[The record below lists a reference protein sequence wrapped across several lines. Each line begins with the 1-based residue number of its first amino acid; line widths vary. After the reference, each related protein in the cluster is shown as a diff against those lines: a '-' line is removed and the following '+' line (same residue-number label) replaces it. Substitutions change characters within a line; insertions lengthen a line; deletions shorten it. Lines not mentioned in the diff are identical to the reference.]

1 MQSTPSLLQ
10 PPRTDS
16 FIHVL
21 DWSITDLESIDR
33 ETRNILKKYYILNN
47 DSDVTGLYL
56 PRRDGEEVLSTLQ
69 TSIKIILWCT
79 AAICETQRNNIFY
92 SCKPTSTVNKLM
104 RTPTNLL
111 SKRSSRWRTSWRRKG
126 SRRKSN
132 NSPTKQCMVKI
143 FNYSMNHTLIKIF
156 QQRGYKIQDWRDRQK
171 LPSAPSKS
179 NRCNNKL
186 REKTRT

>member
-69 TSIKIILWCT
+69 TSIKIIL
-79 AAICETQRNNIFY
+79 
-92 SCKPTSTVNKLM
+92 
-104 RTPTNLL
+104 
-111 SKRSSRWRTSWRRKG
+111 
-126 SRRKSN
+126 
-132 NSPTKQCMVKI
+132 
-143 FNYSMNHTLIKIF
+143 
-156 QQRGYKIQDWRDRQK
+156 
-171 LPSAPSKS
+171 
-179 NRCNNKL
+179 
-186 REKTRT
+186 